1 MNMHLHGHQEEGTT
15 TTPFDM
21 VVLNELDRFHLVQDV
36 LSRVPTL
43 RGGTA
48 NAQQTLRDKLA
59 EHTQYVA
66 EYGQDLPEVRNWAW
80 SH

>member
-1 MNMHLHGHQEEGTT
+1 MHVHGYQEEGTT

-21 VVLNELDRFHLVQDV
+21 VVMNEMDRFHLVQDV
-36 LSRVPTL
+36 LARVPTL
-43 RGGTA
+43 RGDTG
-48 NAQQTLRDKLA
+48 NVQQAMRDKLA
-59 EHTQYVA
+59 QHKQYVT

>member
-1 MNMHLHGHQEEGTT
+1 MNMHVHGYQEEETT

-21 VVLNELDRFHLVQDV
+21 VVTNEMDWF
-36 LSRVPTL
+36 RVPTL

-48 NAQQTLRDKLA
+48 NAQQTLRDNLA

>member
-1 MNMHLHGHQEEGTT
+1 MHVHGYQEEGTT

-21 VVLNELDRFHLVQDV
+21 VVMKEMDRFQLVQDE
-36 LSRVPTL
+36 LARAPTL
-43 RGGTA
+43 RGATA
-48 NAQQTLRDKLA
+48 NVQQAMRDKHA
-59 EHTQYVA
+59 EHKQYVT